1 MEFLAEYGYLGL
13 FTASFLAAT
22 ILPFSSEV
30 VLTGLL
36 LHGFQPVMLL
46 TVATTGNVLGS
57 LANYGIGFLG
67 SIFLIQRVL
76 RISTEDFARAKNRF
90 HKYGVF
96 SLLFAWVP
104 IIGDPLTVVAGA
116 LKINLVIFMLLV
128 TAGKLIRYIMVYLA
142 VS

>member
-1 MEFLAEYGYLGL
+1 MEFFTYFGYPGL
-13 FTASFLAAT
+13 FAASFLAAT

-30 VLTGLL
+30 VLTCLL
-36 LHGFQPVMLL
+36 LHGFQPVTLI
-46 TVATTGNVLGS
+46 TVATAGNVLGS

-67 SIFLIQRVL
+67 SVFLIQTVL
-76 RISTEDFARAKNRF
+76 RISAEDFSRAKRRY
-90 HKYGVF
+90 HKYGLF

-116 LKINLVIFMLLV
+116 LKINLVIFMILV
-128 TAGKLIRYIMVYLA
+128 TTGKLIRYIMVYLA

>member
-1 MEFLAEYGYLGL
+1 MELFVQFGYPGL
-13 FTASFLAAT
+13 FAASFLAAT
-22 ILPFSSEV
+22 ILPFSSEAI
-30 VLTGLL
+30 LTYLL
-36 LHGFQPVMLL
+36 MEGFQPVALI

-67 SIFLIQRVL
+67 SIFLIQKIL
-76 RISTEDFARAKNRF
+76 RISMEDFARAKKRF

-96 SLLFAWVP
+96 SLLFAWMP

-116 LKINLVIFMLLV
+116 LKINFFIFLILV
-128 TAGKLIRYIMVYLA
+128 TAGKLIRYIIVYYA